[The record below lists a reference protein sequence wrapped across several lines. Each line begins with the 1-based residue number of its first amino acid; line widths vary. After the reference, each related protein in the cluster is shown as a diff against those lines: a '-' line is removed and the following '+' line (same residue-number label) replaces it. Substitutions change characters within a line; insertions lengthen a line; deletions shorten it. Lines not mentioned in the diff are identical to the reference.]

1 MDHEQGLPR
10 MAPFTPPCLRGVLP
24 PQHVP
29 RSAIRK
35 QLDGPRARSATH
47 GSLHSALPTWGS
59 PSAASASFC
68 HQDATWWTASKVCH
82 AWLPSLRPAYV
93 GFSLRSKCLVL
104 PSGCNLMDREQGL
117 PRMAPFTPPCLR
129 SSCLVLTLGWILMD
143 HEQGLPRMAPFTP
156 PMPTWGSPSA
166 ARASFWRK
174 DASWWTA
181 SEVCH
186 AWLPSLRPAC
196 VGFSLRSTCL
206 VLT

>member
-1 MDHEQGLPR
+1 MHHEQGLPR

-129 SSCLVLTLGWILMD
+129 GVRPPQL
-143 HEQGLPRMAPFTP
+143 LPRSDIRMDFDGPRARSATH
-156 PMPTWGSPSA
+156 GSLHSA
-166 ARASFWRK
+166 
-174 DASWWTA
+174 
-181 SEVCH
+181 H
-186 AWLPSLRPAC
+186 AY